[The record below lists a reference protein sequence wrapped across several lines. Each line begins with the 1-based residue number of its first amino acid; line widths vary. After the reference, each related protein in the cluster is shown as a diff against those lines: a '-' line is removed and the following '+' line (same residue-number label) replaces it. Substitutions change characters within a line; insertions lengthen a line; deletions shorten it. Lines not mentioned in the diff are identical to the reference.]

1 MRIDPMRSS
10 NTRRSLLLVAALSLL
25 ALTRPAAAAEFDDAS
40 AKTFFNLH
48 GCNSCHAPAEFRI
61 GPPYQAIGTRWSNDP
76 EGRVQILAAKIRY
89 GGVGA
94 WGMVPMVSSPNIA
107 PDEAEAIV
115 RWILAQRPAPA
126 VQGAGEAK
134 K

>member
-1 MRIDPMRSS
+1 MSRK
-10 NTRRSLLLVAALSLL
+10 TRRPLFVAAALALL
-25 ALTRPAAAAEFDDAS
+25 ALTRPAAAAEFDDVS

-48 GCNSCHAPAEFRI
+48 GCNSCHAPVEFRI

-94 WGMVPMVSSPNIA
+94 WGMVPMVSNPNITA
-107 PDEAEAIV
+107 DEAEAIS

-126 VQGAGEAK
+126 EQGAADARK
-134 K
+134 